1 VQQQRA
7 RGWCESEYE
16 SMLGGS
22 HDARTTVGAR
32 EAGEVGESVGETVV
46 GENVGVKDGDLVAGV
61 G

>member
-1 VQQQRA
+1 
-7 RGWCESEYE
+7 
-16 SMLGGS
+16 MLGGS